1 MWRHEFWLGTKYSL
15 PIAIGY
21 FPLGFA
27 FGVMGREAG
36 LTVLDIVLMSTL
48 VFAGAAQ
55 FIAVGLIAAGV
66 EAGAI
71 LITTFLVNIRHL
83 LMSTALQPYFK
94 GHSRANLGLIAFQIT
109 DETFVVGSNYHAT
122 QKPSQFFQL
131 GLNMASHAT
140 WILSS
145 WLGAGMGILVAQ
157 PEKLGLTFALPAMFI
172 ALLVG
177 QIKNRAAIAAAVTAG
192 AISLLSG
199 IIFKG
204 NWHIILR
211 PYCRNIGGAG

>member
-1 MWRHEFWLGTKYSL
+1 MECFGMNFGWGTKYSL

-94 GHSRANLGLIAFQIT
+94 GHSRANW
-109 DETFVVGSNYHAT
+109 D
-122 QKPSQFFQL
+122 
-131 GLNMASHAT
+131 
-140 WILSS
+140 
-145 WLGAGMGILVAQ
+145 
-157 PEKLGLTFALPAMFI
+157 
-172 ALLVG
+172 
-177 QIKNRAAIAAAVTAG
+177 
-192 AISLLSG
+192 
-199 IIFKG
+199 
-204 NWHIILR
+204 
-211 PYCRNIGGAG
+211 